1 MKIAICEDDEKQREE
16 IKKICDNYFAGINQ
30 AYEYN
35 EYAEGET
42 LLKDERKEIDL
53 LFLDIDLGSSM
64 DGIAVMNELEKSSSV
79 KKYCLFPVIIRQSGI
94 RSDVRAG
101 RLLKKDVVHTKE
113 IENEMGS

>member
-53 LFLDIDLGSSM
+53 LFLDIDLGTSM

-79 KKYCLFPVIIRQSGI
+79 KKILFISSHHQAVWDSFGCKS
-94 RSDVRAG
+94 RSFT
-101 RLLKKDVVHTKE
+101 KKRCRSYKR
-113 IENEMGS
+113 N

>member
-16 IKKICDNYFAGINQ
+16 IKKICDNYFEGINQ

-53 LFLDIDLGSSM
+53 LFFGMNGDKGYESLSDAI
-64 DGIAVMNELEKSSSV
+64 DGISSDNPQLIS
-79 KKYCLFPVIIRQSGI
+79 LI
-94 RSDVRAG
+94 A
-101 RLLKKDVVHTKE
+101 
-113 IENEMGS
+113 IENTES